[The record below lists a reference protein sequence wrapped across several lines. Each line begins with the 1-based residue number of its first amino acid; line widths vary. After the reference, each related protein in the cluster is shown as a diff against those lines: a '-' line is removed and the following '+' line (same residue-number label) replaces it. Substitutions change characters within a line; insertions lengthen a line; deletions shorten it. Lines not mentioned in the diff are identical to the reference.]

1 MAEADL
7 RTLLSRQHSR
17 IDALEKQLNI
27 RPAEAEDVDLPAAE
41 YAKNFY
47 ITIAVCVY
55 VCAFQGICA
64 FSLGGREGN
73 ASQIMHL
80 FWPICYTMLFAMLF
94 GALDSEAAGRRAVQ
108 LIRAFACSQVVLA
121 PLLFRESRF
130 FLVEAAFQVFFQG
143 LNFCFYPW
151 FSRAIVEVLRKRSS
165 LTVQAEFY
173 SNRALKVLGFQ
184 ILLVVSTIALGLDG
198 PRTYFRIFAAESFSI
213 TRAFRAEIASR
224 ATQTT
229 GRDAGWLLAGSSSSQ
244 SLTCAR
250 WIVARLLSYG

>member
-7 RTLLSRQHSR
+7 HSLLTRQHSR

-64 FSLGGREGN
+64 FTLGGREGN

-94 GALDSEAAGRRAVQ
+94 GALDSEAAGRRALQ
-108 LIRAFACSQVVLA
+108 LIRALQACYVISGQKKHNDDIAILVVYTMTFFWYVCK
-121 PLLFRESRF
+121 LFVGR
-130 FLVEAAFQVFFQG
+130 
-143 LNFCFYPW
+143 
-151 FSRAIVEVLRKRSS
+151 
-165 LTVQAEFY
+165 
-173 SNRALKVLGFQ
+173 
-184 ILLVVSTIALGLDG
+184 LLVVARRAPVAPASVKPVDTLGALDL
-198 PRTYFRIFAAESFSI
+198 P
-213 TRAFRAEIASR
+213 
-224 ATQTT
+224 
-229 GRDAGWLLAGSSSSQ
+229 
-244 SLTCAR
+244 
-250 WIVARLLSYG
+250 